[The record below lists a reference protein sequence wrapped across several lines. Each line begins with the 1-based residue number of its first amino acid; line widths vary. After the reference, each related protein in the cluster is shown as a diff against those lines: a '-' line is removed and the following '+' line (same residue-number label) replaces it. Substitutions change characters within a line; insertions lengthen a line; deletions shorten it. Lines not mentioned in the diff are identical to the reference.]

1 MKTIAV
7 ILVVLYIGLAVCVN
21 VSLYKALKES
31 CESKDWEFMTFCLMM
46 LLAEILSGIGLAI
59 MLFTD

>member
-1 MKTIAV
+1 MKTITI

-21 VSLYKALKES
+21 VSLYKAIKES
-31 CESKDWEFMTFCLMM
+31 CKSKDWEFMTFCLMM

>member
-7 ILVVLYIGLAVCVN
+7 ILVVLYVGLAVCVN

-31 CESKDWEFMTFCLMM
+31 FESKDWEFMTFCLMM
-46 LLAEILSGIGLAI
+46 LLAEILAVQAFAV

>member
-1 MKTIAV
+1 MKTIAI

-21 VSLYKALKES
+21 VFLYKALKES
-31 CESKDWEFMTFCLMM
+31 YESKDWEFMTFCLMM
-46 LLAEILSGIGLAI
+46 LLAEILAVQAFAV